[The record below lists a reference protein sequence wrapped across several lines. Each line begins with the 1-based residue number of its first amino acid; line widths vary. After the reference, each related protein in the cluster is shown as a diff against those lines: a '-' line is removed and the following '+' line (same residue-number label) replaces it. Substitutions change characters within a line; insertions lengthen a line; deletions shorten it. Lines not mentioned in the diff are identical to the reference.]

1 MKIDKHD
8 VLDAISDGDIIAGKD
23 EKQWLGELTTDMFS
37 NMLDEP
43 RLMRSLLIIM
53 LAGHSVELKEIAEA
67 QIDAFVFD
75 TNKELD
81 HGY

>member
-1 MKIDKHD
+1 MRIDKHD
-8 VLDAISDGDIIAGKD
+8 VFGAISQGGIIAGKD

-43 RLMRSLLIIM
+43 RLMRCLLIIM
-53 LAGHSVELKEIAEA
+53 LAGDSVELKEIAEA

-81 HGY
+81 Q